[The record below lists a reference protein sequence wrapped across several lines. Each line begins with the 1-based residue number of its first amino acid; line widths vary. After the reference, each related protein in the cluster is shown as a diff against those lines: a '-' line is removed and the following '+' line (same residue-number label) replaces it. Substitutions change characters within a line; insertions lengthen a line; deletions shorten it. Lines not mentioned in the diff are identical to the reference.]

1 MEQIIAFVVLIWIG
15 LGDRML
21 NPKNPRPKRILFF
34 FLFYIPLAGVL
45 IWAGIAA
52 YNVIG
57 WLFSVLLYS
66 IAAFFLPFLWCK
78 AWFASREKERVA
90 FRKMRMRIFYL
101 WVKYKNRLM
110 NKKNKIWR
118 RIILFVLMFL
128 PFYAI
133 PGLIM
138 LIMHSM
144 IPIIVP
150 FIYIISFLT
159 IVSAMLV
166 FCGKKQ

>member
-1 MEQIIAFVVLIWIG
+1 
-15 LGDRML
+15 
-21 NPKNPRPKRILFF
+21 
-34 FLFYIPLAGVL
+34 
-45 IWAGIAA
+45 
-52 YNVIG
+52 
-57 WLFSVLLYS
+57 
-66 IAAFFLPFLWCK
+66 
-78 AWFASREKERVA
+78 
-90 FRKMRMRIFYL
+90 
-101 WVKYKNRLM
+101 M